1 MISRL
6 IFFDRQLMIGVVMI
20 LVTGATGNIGRELVR
35 ELDAKDIELRVFVRD
50 PQRAA
55 GLPERARRVVGDLDD
70 ASTYASALDGVDGL
84 FLLVP
89 GIGIDHTRDM
99 VAAARVAGVGRIAL
113 LSSYNV
119 MGDPIP
125 AMGRW
130 HHERETIVQNSGIPY
145 TILRPGGL
153 MTNALEWA
161 PIIRDGG
168 VVDDPT
174 GPGRYAPIDPAD
186 VAAVAAVVLTRD
198 GHHGKEYYLTG
209 DEMFT
214 IAEQVAVIATTIGRD
229 IAVREAATPQE
240 AVASRYPNGA
250 PPALADAILEGFT
263 LMRQDTTGLRTD
275 TVEQLLQRRPR
286 TFADWCAR
294 NIDAFRPDHA
304 VQNS

>member
-1 MISRL
+1 
-6 IFFDRQLMIGVVMI
+6 MI

-35 ELDAKDIELRVFVRD
+35 ELAAEEAEFRIFVRD
-50 PQRAA
+50 PRRAA
-55 GLPERARRVVGDLDD
+55 DLPERAHRVVGDLDD
-70 ASTYASALDGVDGL
+70 PSTYAAALDGVDRL

-89 GIGIDHTRDM
+89 GIGLDHTRDM
-99 VAAARVAGVGRIAL
+99 VAAARAAGVGLIVL

-119 MGDPIP
+119 MGDPLP

-130 HHERETIVQNSGIPY
+130 HHERETIVRDSGIPN

-161 PIIRDGG
+161 QVIRTGG

-174 GPGRYAPIDPAD
+174 GPGRYAPVDPAD
-186 VAAVAAVVLTRD
+186 IAAVAAVALTED
-198 GHHGKEYYLTG
+198 GHQGKEYCLTG

-214 IAEQVAVIATTIGRD
+214 IAEQIAVVAAAIGRD
-229 IAVREAATPQE
+229 IEVREAATPEQ

-263 LMRQDTTGLRTD
+263 LMRRDTTGFRTD
-275 TVEQLLQRRPR
+275 TVECILRRPAH
-286 TFADWCAR
+286 TFADWCTR

-304 VQNS
+304 VRNT